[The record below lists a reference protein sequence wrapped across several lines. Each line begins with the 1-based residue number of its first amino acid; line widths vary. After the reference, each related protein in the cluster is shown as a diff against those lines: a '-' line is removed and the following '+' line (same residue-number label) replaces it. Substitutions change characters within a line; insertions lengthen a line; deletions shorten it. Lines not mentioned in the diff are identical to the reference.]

1 MRDFIQLYLR
11 SIVAFFP
18 IAIMLIGFIG
28 LLNGMELMRVLQ
40 LVFVG
45 VEIDNFN
52 NVLLSE
58 AFEFEKL
65 ELIDKLYMLK
75 QVIFI
80 IISIIWFAFFDINIQ
95 EIITV
100 IIIST
105 IIDRL
110 MMSKGREY
118 SYIYWMFIGDIV
130 KPIKKKF
137 TKSID

>member
-1 MRDFIQLYLR
+1 MRDFIHLYFR
-11 SIVAFFP
+11 SIVTFLP
-18 IAIMLIGFIG
+18 ITIMLIGFIG
-28 LLNGMELMRVLQ
+28 LLDGMELMRVLQ

-58 AFEFEKL
+58 AFEYGKL
-65 ELIDKLYMLK
+65 ELIDKLYMSK
-75 QVIFI
+75 QVIFTISGI
-80 IISIIWFAFFDINIQ
+80 ILFNFFDMDIKG
-95 EIITV
+95 V
-100 IIIST
+100 IIVIIVST

-110 MMSKGREY
+110 MFLKGEEY
-118 SYIYWMFIGDIV
+118 PYLYWMLLRGIV